1 MNRLLTV
8 SVVIGG
14 IFLLLFFCVEALH
27 LPFLEQVDYLLRV
40 NKFWAACIGVG
51 LLVADLVAPVPNSLI
66 MIMMGG
72 IFGIVGGTLISV
84 FGGWLS
90 VLVGYWLGQKGLA
103 NNKLL
108 FKSEDMEAA
117 EVFFD
122 RWGIWAISL
131 SRPIPILA
139 ETLSIMAGVSG
150 IGVSRASVYSLL
162 GLFPPALIYAI
173 TGAYSTKPQWQI
185 LSFLLVMLLTT
196 LFWLLGK
203 RISPKPSNPG

>member
-1 MNRLLTV
+1 M
-8 SVVIGG
+8 
-14 IFLLLFFCVEALH
+14 LFFCVEALH
-27 LPFLEQVDYLLRV
+27 LPFLEQVDYLLHV
-40 NKFWAACIGVG
+40 NKPLAACIGVG
-51 LLVADLVAPVPNSLI
+51 LLVADLLAPVPNSLI

-90 VLVGYWLGQKGLA
+90 VVVGYWLGQKGLA
-103 NNKLL
+103 NNKRL
-108 FKSEDMEAA
+108 FKPEDMEAA
-117 EVFFD
+117 QVFFD

-150 IGVSRASVYSLL
+150 IGITRVSWYSLI
-162 GLFPPALIYAI
+162 GLFPPAAIYAI

-185 LSFLLVMLLTT
+185 LSFLLVISLTT
-196 LFWLLGK
+196 IFWLMGK
-203 RISPKPSNPG
+203 RIHKQSFVKNQL